1 MIKGIHDLNR
11 EEKILLIQE
20 IAHGNVDRDDLNDD
34 TLIVIQ
40 QTDVLIGMAIASDN
54 EHIRVVFIGPA
65 RQAFEMLVHPEEPS
79 PPMKILGCSFRRT
92 FAQPNIVTKSNN
104 RPNLVKGEANQY

>member
-1 MIKGIHDLNR
+1 MIKEIHDLDR

-20 IAHGNVDRDDLNDD
+20 IAHGYVDRDDLNDD

-54 EHIRVVFIGPA
+54 DRTGVVYIGPA
-65 RQAFEMLVHPEEPS
+65 RQALEILVQH
-79 PPMKILGCSFRRT
+79 
-92 FAQPNIVTKSNN
+92 
-104 RPNLVKGEANQY
+104 